1 MRQVH
6 ELRYIVTL
14 VNLQNKIIL
23 YAIAPLLLALF
34 AIAYTVYYQATVLG
48 QLQHATI
55 EKAYRATRDTEL
67 KNYVA
72 LAEQSIAHLYDS
84 GRKDA
89 AAIKEAKA
97 ILAGLNYGPDGYFF
111 LFNLDGE
118 VLMHARQPELVGK
131 NLWDLRDDNG
141 DPAIQKLVS
150 RAIKGGGFEDY
161 MWRKP
166 SSQRSVSER
175 KRAYVVVL
183 KDWNWVLGTGI
194 YLDDVDAA
202 LAKVDSQVS
211 ANIFDTML
219 WIVVIAFLS
228 VAAIVWGLMLNI
240 RKRDEADAK
249 LGVAEKKLRG
259 LAQRFIHAQEE
270 ERSRIGSDLHDG
282 IKPMLVVIKMKVEV
296 GIERLHGKI
305 RQAFPP
311 QNVFKEATDLVMDTL
326 EKLDRVIRDIIPID
340 IERLGLVEAM
350 NRLAVNMRR
359 GSTAIE
365 FSAIGE
371 IEHLPITFKTS
382 LFRVAQTALH
392 NVVRHAAAANVA
404 VQLKCDSREAR
415 LTIEDDGR
423 GFDVDRVR
431 GDPDRGFGLRNME
444 LRAEAVGGRLEIK
457 SSSSGTI
464 VLAIIPLT

>member
-1 MRQVH
+1 M
-6 ELRYIVTL
+6 
-14 VNLQNKIIL
+14 
-23 YAIAPLLLALF
+23 LALF
-34 AIAYTVYYQATVLG
+34 AIAFTVYYQATLLG
-48 QLQHATI
+48 QLQRATI
-55 EKAYRATRDTEL
+55 ENAYKATRDAEL
-67 KNYVA
+67 KSYIT

-97 ILAGLNYGPDGYFF
+97 ILAKLNYGPDGYFF

-118 VLMHARQPELVGK
+118 VLMHPRQPELVGK

-141 DPAIQKLVS
+141 NPAIQKLIR

-166 SSQRSVSER
+166 SSQSNVSER

-183 KDWNWVLGTGI
+183 KDWNWVLGTGV
-194 YLDDVDAA
+194 YLDDVDSA

-211 ANIFDTML
+211 TNIFDTML

-228 VAAIVWGLMLNI
+228 VAAIVWGLMFNI

-259 LAQRFIHAQEE
+259 LAQRFIKAQEE
-270 ERSRIGSDLHDG
+270 ERSRIGNDLHEG
-282 IKPMLVVIKMKVEV
+282 IKPMLVIIKMKVEI
-296 GIERLHGKI
+296 GSEGLNGKI
-305 RQAFPP
+305 PQAIPSP
-311 QNVFKEATDLVMDTL
+311 NVFEEATALVMDTL
-326 EKLDRVIRDIIPID
+326 EELDRIIRDIIPID
-340 IERLGLVEAM
+340 LERLGLVEAL
-350 NRLAVNMRR
+350 NRLAVNMRC

-365 FSAIGE
+365 FSVAGE
-371 IEHLPITFKTS
+371 IEQLPITFKTA

-392 NVVRHAAAANVA
+392 NVVRHAAARNARM
-404 VQLKCDSREAR
+404 QLECDMRYIR
-415 LTIEDDGR
+415 LTLRDDGK

-431 GDPDRGFGLRNME
+431 NDPNRGFGLRNME
-444 LRAEAVGGRLEIK
+444 LRMDAVRGKLSLASSPGG
-457 SSSSGTI
+457 TT
-464 VLAIIPLT
+464 VVAAIPLN